1 MKKLFIVIS
10 VFAFMACNNQ
20 KQDQDAL
27 QEEVIKI
34 HDNLMIKGESI
45 MKNKESLN
53 KLLKDAES
61 LDANVKVVDNE
72 DFYKN
77 VNNLI
82 QSLDKADESMMNWM
96 NNFNPDYGGKTPEE
110 IFTYLQQQKQSILKV
125 ENQTNIALKNSDDFI
140 AKYQKDVHKK

>member
-10 VFAFMACNNQ
+10 VFALMACNNQ

-61 LDANVKVVDNE
+61 LDSNVKVVDNE
-72 DFYKN
+72 DFFKN